1 MIGFK
6 LSCGLCGLSFPNNE
20 IYIAKVA
27 HRIHGLSRFEEE
39 EEEEAEEE
47 EEKEEEVGFGLGSNV
62 SE

>member
-39 EEEEAEEE
+39 EEEAEEEE